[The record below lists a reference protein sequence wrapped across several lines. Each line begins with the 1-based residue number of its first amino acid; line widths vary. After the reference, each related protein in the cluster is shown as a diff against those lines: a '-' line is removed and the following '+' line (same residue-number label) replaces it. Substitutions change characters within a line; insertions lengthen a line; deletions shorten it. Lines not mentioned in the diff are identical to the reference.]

1 MRARPPRPTP
11 RPIPSLVLLPDLEGG
26 VELAV
31 GVADVV
37 DFAGVLESVAVDM
50 IEAGVLN
57 VELGSYTHDVSE

>member
-1 MRARPPRPTP
+1 MMRARPPRPTP
-11 RPIPSLVLLPDLEGG
+11 RPIPSLVLLPDLG

-37 DFAGVLESVAVDM
+37 DFADVLESVAVDM

-57 VELGSYTHDVSE
+57 VELGSYTHDISE